1 MPHDWKGENLA
12 KEPVGIMAITAHPQD
27 PFERAGGAAVKHLE
41 RGDEAMYVTL
51 TTGVVT
57 HAFGVFPVTGDD
69 KLKAI
74 DKP

>member
-1 MPHDWKGENLA
+1 
-12 KEPVGIMAITAHPQD
+12 
-27 PFERAGGAAVKHLE
+27 
-41 RGDEAMYVTL
+41 MYVTL